1 MSVSERLKGKV
12 AEREVAHLHEAW
24 WGSLEPGCRFVS
36 TPQSGGWS
44 APTVRAEFRA
54 SGDLMTTAT
63 RFPFCVEVKRREKW
77 SLEWLQAGKASPVWG
92 WWRQAQRAA
101 VEAELEPVLW
111 FRRSREPWWV
121 LVRAGFADERLPF
134 VPELRWAARRLRA
147 LDVGALPVGFLATE
161 LLGLGPIAVAK

>member
-1 MSVSERLKGKV
+1 MSASSRTKGKV

-63 RFPFCVEVKRREKW
+63 HFPFVVEVKRREGW
-77 SLEWLQAGKASPVWG
+77 SLDRLRSGGASPVWG
-92 WWRQAQRAA
+92 WWRQAQR
-101 VEAELEPVLW
+101 EARELGLEPALW
-111 FRRSREPWWV
+111 LRRSREPWRV
-121 LVRAGFADERLPF
+121 LLRATFADERVEL
-134 VPELRWAARRLRA
+134 VPELRWHLRRLRV
-147 LDVGALPVGFLATE
+147 LDVGELPVGFLATE
-161 LLGLGPIAVAK
+161 LLGLGPVALAK